1 MLALVYGAQSL
12 VNGGSEIA
20 RMFSVPDAVIALTL
34 VAFGTS
40 LPEIATV
47 VVASLKDEG
56 DLVTGNAVGSCI
68 FNLLAVVGITAS
80 IAPLNSGTL
89 EMADLAVMSGI
100 TLVAFP
106 FMLSRKA
113 LSRMEGGIL
122 VAGYL
127 VYVVWLF
134 LR

>member
-1 MLALVYGAQSL
+1 MRTAWFLEPAKWPRFFGV
-12 VNGGSEIA
+12 SEAI
-20 RMFSVPDAVIALTL
+20 IALTV

-47 VVASLKDEG
+47 VVASLKGEG
-56 DLVTGNAVGSCI
+56 DLVTGNAIGSCL
-68 FNLLAVVGITAS
+68 FNLMAVVGITAV
-80 IAPLNSGTL
+80 IAPLKADAL

-100 TLVAFP
+100 TVLLFP
-106 FMLSRKA
+106 FMLTRKT

-122 VAGYL
+122 VAGYCI
-127 VYVVWLF
+127 YVIWLF